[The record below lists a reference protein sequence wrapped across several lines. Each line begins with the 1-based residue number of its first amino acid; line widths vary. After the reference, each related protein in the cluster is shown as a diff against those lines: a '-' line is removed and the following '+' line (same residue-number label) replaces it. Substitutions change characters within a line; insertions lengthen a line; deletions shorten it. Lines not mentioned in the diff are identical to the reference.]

1 MKMLRGNSGR
11 DTDRLEAFTDAIIAI
26 AITLLVL
33 DIKVPSSE
41 ANESNQALWHALG
54 DIWPSYFG
62 YALSFIVL
70 GIMWVNHHQIFQY
83 IARTNHTFLIINVFF
98 LLCVSFLPFPTGLV
112 AEYIGHEGEG
122 TATIVYTGWFL
133 MTAIFYNLIW
143 RYPQRAGLIDEAA
156 DPAAIAAINRVF
168 SLGPPSYLIAF
179 LVAFISPTAALII
192 MTILAIL
199 YAIPSGW
206 LLLRKS
212 A

>member
-41 ANESNQALWHALG
+41 VNESNQALWHALG
-54 DIWPSYFG
+54 DIWPNYFG

-179 LVAFISPTAALII
+179 LVAFISPTAALIV

-206 LLLRKS
+206 LLLRK
-212 A
+212 AA

>member
-1 MKMLRGNSGR
+1 MLRGNAGR

-33 DIKVPSSE
+33 DIRVPSRE
-41 ANESNQALWHALG
+41 VNESNQALWHALG
-54 DIWPSYFG
+54 DIWPNYFG

-70 GIMWVNHHQIFQY
+70 GIMWVNHHHIFQY
-83 IARTNHTFLIINVFF
+83 IARTNHAFLIINVFF
-98 LLCVSFLPFPTGLV
+98 LLCVSFLPFPTALV

-133 MTAIFYNLIW
+133 VTAMFYNLIW
-143 RYPQRAGLIDEAA
+143 RYPQRTGLIDDAA
-156 DPAAIAAINRVF
+156 DPNAIAAINRVF
-168 SLGPPSYLIAF
+168 NLGPPSYLLAF
-179 LVAFISPTAALII
+179 IVAFISPTAALVI

-206 LLLRKS
+206 LLLRK
-212 A
+212 AA

>member
-1 MKMLRGNSGR
+1 M
-11 DTDRLEAFTDAIIAI
+11 
-26 AITLLVL
+26 
-33 DIKVPSSE
+33 
-41 ANESNQALWHALG
+41 NESNQALWHALG
-54 DIWPSYFG
+54 DIWPNYFG

-179 LVAFISPTAALII
+179 LVAFISPTAALIV

-206 LLLRKS
+206 LLLRK
-212 A
+212 AA

>member
-41 ANESNQALWHALG
+41 VNESNQALWHALG
-54 DIWPSYFG
+54 DIWPNYFG

-179 LVAFISPTAALII
+179 LVAFISPTAALIV